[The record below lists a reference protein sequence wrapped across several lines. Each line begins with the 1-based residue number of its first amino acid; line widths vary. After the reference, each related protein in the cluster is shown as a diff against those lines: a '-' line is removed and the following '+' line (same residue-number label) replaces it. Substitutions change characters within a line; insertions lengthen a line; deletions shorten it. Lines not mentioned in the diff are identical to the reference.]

1 MNNSS
6 RITREDCQSWV
17 ISYPDLCGEVRRKA
31 GIDVKGVFDEFVGHG
46 LFEVIACRAELRQA
60 VDDVAGP
67 GRHN

>member
-31 GIDVKGVFDEFVGHG
+31 FPIDNLLSMWAVCGLEFLKRASLDFACGAVEGV
-46 LFEVIACRAELRQA
+46 
-60 VDDVAGP
+60 
-67 GRHN
+67 